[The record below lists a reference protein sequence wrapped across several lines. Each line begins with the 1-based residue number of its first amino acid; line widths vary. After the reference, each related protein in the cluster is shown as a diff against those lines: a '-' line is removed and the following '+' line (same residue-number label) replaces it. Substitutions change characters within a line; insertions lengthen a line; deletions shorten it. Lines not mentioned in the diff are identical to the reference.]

1 MVQPKITSV
10 KISEYPVRKI
20 LRCLMF
26 KNGDAEYPI
35 EECISFVADLVFSHV
50 QTIVQKSIEAAE
62 KRNSQVPEIIDII
75 FQFRKNPKLLK
86 RLYEYVSLVNASYRM
101 GKVYNVET
109 NSVNDDNDDLSA
121 ADDNSTASSSAIAEK
136 VLNAIK
142 KFDVDGKLID
152 FVTSN
157 VEDASKIER
166 SKRCAART
174 ASMSTEKYQRFA
186 DASSYSF
193 LLVGGRSAEKV
204 LNAIK
209 KFDVDGKL
217 IDFVTSN
224 VEDASKIE
232 RSKRCAARTASM
244 STEKYQRFA
253 DASSYSFLLV
263 GGRRSELF
271 DAGFRYYTKA
281 PEEFNHDMLI
291 ILNFC
296 AMEMM
301 TVLVESAFLKLLK
314 QSQEIGI
321 SKDFHKLGAIQLE
334 HYKETAKRIPTKKA

>member
-1 MVQPKITSV
+1 MVQPKSTAI
-10 KISEYPVRKI
+10 KISDYPVRKI

-26 KNGDAEYPI
+26 KNGDAEYPV
-35 EECISFVADLVFSHV
+35 EECITFVADLVFSHV
-50 QTIVQKSIEAAE
+50 KNIVQKTVEAAK

-86 RLYEYVSLVNASYRM
+86 RLYEYISLVNASYRM

-109 NSVNDDNDDLSA
+109 NSVNEDNDDLSA
-121 ADDNSTASSSAIAEK
+121 PDDNVTTTSSAIAEK

-142 KFDVDGKLID
+142 KLDVDGKLID
-152 FVTSN
+152 FMTSN

-186 DASSYSF
+186 
-193 LLVGGRSAEKV
+193 E
-204 LNAIK
+204 
-209 KFDVDGKL
+209 
-217 IDFVTSN
+217 
-224 VEDASKIE
+224 
-232 RSKRCAARTASM
+232 
-244 STEKYQRFA
+244 
-253 DASSYSFLLV
+253 ASSYSFLLV
-263 GGRRSELF
+263 GGRRSELY

-281 PEEFNHDMLI
+281 PEEFTHDMLI

-301 TVLVESAFLKLLK
+301 TVLVENAFLNLLK
-314 QSQEIGI
+314 QSQRIGI

-334 HYKETAKRIPTKKA
+334 NYKETANRIPPKNA